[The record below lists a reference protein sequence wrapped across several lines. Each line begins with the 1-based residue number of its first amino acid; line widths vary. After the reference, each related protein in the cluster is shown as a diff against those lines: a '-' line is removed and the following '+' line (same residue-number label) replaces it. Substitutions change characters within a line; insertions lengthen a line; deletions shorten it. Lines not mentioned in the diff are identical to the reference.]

1 MPGSSPR
8 GCPASPLVDNVPV
21 INPVSDETPIC
32 SAKGCRVAAVW
43 VLAWNNPKLHTP
55 ERRKTWLACEEH
67 REHLSQFLGVRGFLK
82 DVVPLAEWDSA
93 GGGPDA
99 GGSAADR

>member
-1 MPGSSPR
+1 VTFPLPDSSP
-8 GCPASPLVDNVPV
+8 A
-21 INPVSDETPIC
+21 TAQC
-32 SAKGCRVAAVW
+32 SAKGCRTDAVW

-82 DVVPLAEWDSA
+82 DVVPLAEWESSA
-93 GGGPDA
+93 E
-99 GGSAADR
+99 R